1 MKHLGAKT
9 ARLWRNLTAFARGLI
24 TGAILVIALNSYG
37 HVIQVGVIPNT
48 ILMTS
53 EAMK

>member
-9 ARLWRNLTAFARGLI
+9 ARLWRNITAFTRGLV

-37 HVIQVGVIPNT
+37 HVIQVGVVPNT
-48 ILMTS
+48 IAMTA

>member
-1 MKHLGAKT
+1 MKYIVAKST
-9 ARLWRNLTAFARGLI
+9 RIWRNLTAFARGLI

-37 HVIQVGVIPNT
+37 HVIQVGVVPNT
-48 ILMTS
+48 IAMTA

>member
-9 ARLWRNLTAFARGLI
+9 ARLWRNMTSFARGLV

-37 HVIQVGVIPNT
+37 HVIQVGIVPNT
-48 ILMTS
+48 IQMTA